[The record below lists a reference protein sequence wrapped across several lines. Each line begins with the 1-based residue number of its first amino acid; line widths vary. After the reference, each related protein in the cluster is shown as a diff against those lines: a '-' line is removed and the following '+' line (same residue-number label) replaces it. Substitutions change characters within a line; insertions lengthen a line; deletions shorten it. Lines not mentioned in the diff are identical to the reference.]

1 MRTQSFSFEIVA
13 LLVLILIPWPGPT
26 VFKISCPRDSARI
39 VRKLIQKKWLPVLE
53 KRSVKLGLECPFHPS
68 RDIFGAQQAA
78 KQQHR
83 PSQWAC
89 AFCGKSFYT
98 EHHLDQ
104 HFDSRHRDSINMA
117 EDAVC
122 LADYCDVMRCE
133 VLAAREAQGP
143 GLAGSGSGTDIEVW
157 RSSQNMAHRTRTALS
172 VSAPRDLA
180 RVTAFPSLKAP
191 QPQGQPQGQQQRK
204 HKQQQQQTP
213 RCPPMSQ
220 DGQQDREGD
229 ANATADMCGRQG
241 QGDADTLVD
250 SSVPPAPP
258 QQQAQ
263 RLSEVQRFK
272 ADCKPEEL
280 SRLKTRCEILVRDC
294 IAGLLVNLSVQDFKE
309 IEEELNRAS
318 CWYLT
323 CDRYWEDSP
332 VEVRASPWFLLA
344 LMGAMLAVGV
354 VICYYI
360 IWVLFDDPRCES
372 PSPSHGGHPGAGARV
387 APWAGYMAPVGDPLG
402 LGHGLGYPAADDLG
416 QACYPGDLGELD
428 AQGDQYIYV
437 TYPPDLKRRL
447 LERSLC
453 LVSSSST
460 ISVGSTYPPHP
471 LLAYPLGHLR
481 PLLNDTEPSMRPA
494 PQPST
499 PSLSPS
505 LHHHHAHHH
514 HHHHQQQQQ
523 HLQQHHQPSQPMATP
538 TPHLSH
544 HHLHHQQHFPMHG
557 SSSPSPHLSHLSQ
570 MSHLQHLAQMP
581 RGSPLGGSTMAS
593 TPGPKQQEPNP
604 YDREW
609 RI

>member
-1 MRTQSFSFEIVA
+1 MRTQSFSLEIVA

-133 VLAAREAQGP
+133 VLAAREAHSP
-143 GLAGSGSGTDIEVW
+143 GLGGSGTDIEVW
-157 RSSQNMAHRTRTALS
+157 RSSQNMAHRTALS

-191 QPQGQPQGQQQRK
+191 PPQPPQQQRK
-204 HKQQQQQTP
+204 QKQQQQQQQQPQTP
-213 RCPPMSQ
+213 RCPPLPQGGSKE
-220 DGQQDREGD
+220 REGD
-229 ANATADMCGRQG
+229 ANATADMCGKQG
-241 QGDADTLVD
+241 DTLVD
-250 SSVPPAPP
+250 SSVPPPQPQP
-258 QQQAQ
+258 QQQ
-263 RLSEVQRFK
+263 RLSEMQRFK

-280 SRLKTRCEILVRDC
+280 IKLKTRCEILVRDC

-332 VEVRASPWFLLA
+332 VEARASPWMLLA
-344 LMGAMLAVGV
+344 LMGAMLTVGV

-360 IWVLFDDPRCES
+360 IWVLFE
-372 PSPSHGGHPGAGARV
+372 
-387 APWAGYMAPVGDPLG
+387 
-402 LGHGLGYPAADDLG
+402 
-416 QACYPGDLGELD
+416 
-428 AQGDQYIYV
+428 
-437 TYPPDLKRRL
+437 
-447 LERSLC
+447 
-453 LVSSSST
+453 
-460 ISVGSTYPPHP
+460 
-471 LLAYPLGHLR
+471 
-481 PLLNDTEPSMRPA
+481 
-494 PQPST
+494 
-499 PSLSPS
+499 
-505 LHHHHAHHH
+505 
-514 HHHHQQQQQ
+514 
-523 HLQQHHQPSQPMATP
+523 
-538 TPHLSH
+538 
-544 HHLHHQQHFPMHG
+544 
-557 SSSPSPHLSHLSQ
+557 
-570 MSHLQHLAQMP
+570 
-581 RGSPLGGSTMAS
+581 
-593 TPGPKQQEPNP
+593 
-604 YDREW
+604 
-609 RI
+609 